1 METLQSVLLPSI
13 IIPCPGGVVLPTLV
27 IFHSPRIHPRI
38 SNGALLKQEKEKL
51 ERAVVSRVWKLD
63 TRNTTLKDKSL
74 VWTTVLYFP
83 SFFLSFFY
91 FSFHSFCL
99 SFFFYFIQIFSFY
112 CIGKSIVKTCVCFAR
127 YTIFSYFFSTT
138 LKQIRNL
145 HVWSSRVCVD
155 RSLSKENL
163 CVRVDIPIL
172 CEIGFFFDICL
183 REYEFFLD
191 LFGKVYF

>member
-27 IFHSPRIHPRI
+27 IFHSPRIHSRI

-51 ERAVVSRVWKLD
+51 ERAVVSWVWKLD
-63 TRNTTLKDKSL
+63 TRNTTLKDKFL
-74 VWTTVLYFP
+74 MWTTVLYFS

-91 FSFHSFCL
+91 FSFYSIFIFF

-112 CIGKSIVKTCVCFAR
+112 CIDKSIVKTCVCFAR
-127 YTIFSYFFSTT
+127 YTIFSYFFSIT

-145 HVWSSRVCVD
+145 HVRSSCASVD

-163 CVRVDIPIL
+163 YVRVDVPIL
-172 CEIGFFFDICL
+172 CEMGFFL
-183 REYEFFLD
+183 REYEFF
-191 LFGKVYF
+191 